1 MMVDKNIYRNWS
13 FQGKWIRGVDEN
25 YDNQNYYADHPH
37 TILRK
42 EFDVVDNKEV
52 TLCIAC
58 LGYYIVYINN
68 KRVLDY
74 ELNSDWTVYSKRVYY
89 DVLDISSYVQT
100 GKNEIKV
107 ELGNGMYNPSPLR
120 LFGKYNL
127 REKLS
132 EVGQPMFI
140 CDLIKNQEIILK
152 SDQTW
157 DVYHGNILFNNLYL
171 GEKVNLNLEEFYV
184 SNATSIDMD
193 KYMVL
198 SEIPKIRRK
207 QEVVYKKKIGNQIY
221 DFEEM
226 ISGMINIK
234 FHAEKGQIVTIRYSE
249 CIDGDTLNFT
259 SSLAGSVG
267 QKINDFVIKSGKG
280 CPKKA
285 IQTDT
290 IICKD
295 GLNVFT
301 NKFTYHSFRY
311 LDIQGIDHQDIE
323 YLSANYVHTDLNQ
336 IGIIHTD
343 NEFYNE
349 LYDSAMR
356 TKLNNVHSVFE
367 DCARER
373 LGYGGDIVA
382 LATSNLYTFDL
393 EKLYKK
399 VIIDFR
405 LEQTPAGGIVETAP
419 YIGIQTNGTADKEG
433 PILWQLVYPYLLYKH
448 YQYYGDIELLKEEYP
463 YVKKHLD
470 YLLDYPLEKLVNCCI
485 GDHGSI
491 LISGQFK
498 KDTPDKLFLGYCT
511 ILLLLRYNIS
521 VFKTLNKDIC
531 HYQKE
536 YDRIK
541 QLTISRFL
549 NNDGT
554 FGEKTQSG
562 YAFAVELE
570 LINPKELCQ
579 KFVNKIIDDNY
590 TFNTGI
596 FGMMLSYEV
605 LNRYNY
611 NEVIEQW
618 LNKEDIPSYKAMLAG
633 GNKALAELFI
643 GKHLSYNHAM
653 FASYQQWY
661 YQGLAGIQI
670 KEDAVGFNK
679 VLLCPYFSKKVN
691 QFECQIQTKQG
702 LLASSWIRV
711 NNEIIWTIEYPTL
724 MDIEIGL
731 NNQYQKIEQKLVGKN
746 KYLVRLSETK

>member
-1 MMVDKNIYRNWS
+1 MFDKNKYKNWS
-13 FQGKWIRGVDEN
+13 YQGKWIRGIDEKYNDEN
-25 YDNQNYYADHPH
+25 YYIDHPQ
-37 TILRK
+37 TILKK
-42 EFDVVDNKEV
+42 EFNIDNTKEV
-52 TLCIAC
+52 TLCIAS

-68 KRVLDY
+68 QRVSDY
-74 ELNSDWTVYSKRVYY
+74 ELNSDWTVYSKCVYY
-89 DVLDISSYVQT
+89 DVLDISSYVHN
-100 GKNEIKV
+100 GINEIKV

-140 CDLIKNQEIILK
+140 CNLINEQQVILK
-152 SDQTW
+152 SDETW
-157 DVYHGNILFNNLYL
+157 DVYQGNILFNNLYL
-171 GEKVNLNLEEFYV
+171 GEKIDLNLEEDYV
-184 SNATSIDMD
+184 GKALSFET
-193 KYMVL
+193 KRTLVL

-207 QEVVYKKKIGNQIY
+207 QEVVYKKRIQNQIY

-226 ISGMINIK
+226 ISGMINIR
-234 FHAEKGQIVTIRYSE
+234 FHAKKGQVVTIRYSE
-249 CIDGDTLNFT
+249 CIDGDTLDFT

-267 QKINDFVIKSGKG
+267 QKINDFTIQSGDS
-280 CPKKA
+280 CPKDA
-285 IQTDT
+285 IQTDI

-295 GLNVFT
+295 GLNIFT

-311 LDIQGIDHQDIE
+311 LDIQGLDHRDIE
-323 YLSANYVHTDLNQ
+323 YLSAHYVHTDLDQ
-336 IGIIHTD
+336 IATIETD
-343 NEFYNE
+343 NQFYND
-349 LYDSAMR
+349 LFDSATR
-356 TKLNNVHSVFE
+356 TKLNNIHSVFE

-393 EKLYKK
+393 ETLYKK
-399 VIIDFR
+399 IIIDFR
-405 LEQTPAGGIVETAP
+405 LEQTPNGGIVETAP

-448 YQYYGDIELLKEEYP
+448 YQYYGDIDLLEEEYL

-470 YLLDYPLEKLVNCCI
+470 YLLDYSLDKLVNCCI

-491 LISGQFK
+491 LIAGQFK

-511 ILLLLRYNIS
+511 VLLLLRYNIS
-521 VFKTLNKDIC
+521 IFKTLNQDIG

-541 QLTISRFL
+541 KLTISRFL

-554 FGEKTQSG
+554 FGDKTQSG
-562 YAFAVELE
+562 YAFAIELE

-605 LNRYNY
+605 LNKYNY
-611 NEVIEQW
+611 NEIIENW
-618 LNKEDIPSYKAMLAG
+618 LNKEDTPSYKAMLAG
-633 GNKALAELFI
+633 GNKALAELF
-643 GKHLSYNHAM
+643 GGNHLSYNHAM

-670 KEDAVGFNK
+670 KEDAVGFDK
-679 VLLCPYFSKKVN
+679 VILSPYFSKKVN
-691 QFECQIQTKQG
+691 HFDCQIQTKQG
-702 LLASSWIRV
+702 LLASSWNRIE
-711 NNEIIWTIEYPTL
+711 NEIVWDIEYPQS
-724 MDIEIGL
+724 MIIDIKL
-731 NNQYQKIEQKLVGKN
+731 NEQYQMIKQSSYQN
-746 KYLVRLSETK
+746 KYLIRINEEL